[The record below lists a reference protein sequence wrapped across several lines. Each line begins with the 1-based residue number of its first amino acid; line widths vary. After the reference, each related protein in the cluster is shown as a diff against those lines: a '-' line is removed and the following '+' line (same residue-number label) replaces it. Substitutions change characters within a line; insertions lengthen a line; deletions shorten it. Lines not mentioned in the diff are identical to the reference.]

1 MREYFKRL
9 NMTPAEYL
17 KDLYENK
24 PVFDEFPI
32 NFNLPET
39 NWVLIASHILSQDEF
54 EHKRFLKYVE
64 NA

>member
-1 MREYFKRL
+1 
-9 NMTPAEYL
+9 MTPAEYL